1 MTAVADPERVRVA
14 RQLRDRIHACVPV
27 THQAFGKLLSLLSI
41 EASDEVPTACV
52 TTGARSR
59 LLVNPA
65 FVARHCR
72 TDEHLAML
80 VLHEL
85 YHVLLGHTRLYPRV
99 TPAQNWAFDCLINAQ
114 LCRLFPDPRHT
125 SFFAQFVD
133 GAEGPARLLAPP
145 AHWHPGHANGG
156 RPPAGELSAL
166 SDTHWRLYSD
176 ESVTTEELYR
186 LLERVGAEFVVDGRG
201 GSGGGDGAPLLG
213 NHGNDGNRSDPGDA
227 GAPLHPEALRE
238 VRDIVARWPML
249 ERRSGR
255 DQGGEM
261 REDRVTLATR
271 RAQTARVLRQAI
283 ARAAACAGPGLAQR
297 IEAGTVPTLAPFD
310 TGRDRRA
317 ALQRLLGVE
326 PLFAAGESIVRQ
338 RSPVERVRVYLDV
351 SGSMDDVLP
360 ALYAALASCLE
371 LVEPIVWGF
380 STDIGALTHAQLRA
394 GTRLGTGGTEIG
406 TVTGHLLASGARRA
420 LVVTDGWVGSVP
432 DDHRAALARRRVRL
446 VAAVTHDGDPEFA
459 EAIGAPVLR
468 LPARSAFEFASTST
482 RTTP

>member
-1 MTAVADPERVRVA
+1 MRE
-14 RQLRDRIHACVPV
+14 RIHACVPV

-41 EASDEVPTACV
+41 EASDKVPTACV

-59 LLVNPA
+59 LLVNPE

-99 TPAQNWAFDCLINAQ
+99 TRAQNWAFDCLINAQ
-114 LCRLFPDPRHT
+114 LCRLFPHPRFT
-125 SFFAQFVD
+125 SFFTQFVRGD
-133 GAEGPARLLAPP
+133 GSAADLLAPP
-145 AHWHPGHANGG
+145 AQWRANLPDGG
-156 RPPAGELSAL
+156 RPPAGQCSAL

-186 LLERVGAEFVVDGRG
+186 LLERVAVV
-201 GSGGGDGAPLLG
+201 
-213 NHGNDGNRSDPGDA
+213 A
-227 GAPLHPEALRE
+227 GELPPHPARQPRPMPTCRLHPEALRE

-255 DQGGEM
+255 DQGGAMHE
-261 REDRVTLATR
+261 ERVPPGAR
-271 RAQTARVLRQAI
+271 RAQAVRVLRTAI
-283 ARAAACAGPGLAQR
+283 ARAAGRTGHGLAQR
-297 IEAGTVPTLAPFD
+297 IGARTTPTPCAVRHRARPPRRSAAPA
-310 TGRDRRA
+310 RRRA
-317 ALQRLLGVE
+317 AVRRRRSV
-326 PLFAAGESIVRQ
+326 VRQ

-360 ALYAALASCLE
+360 ALYAALASCLD

-394 GTRLGTGGTEIG
+394 GVKLGTGGTEIG
-406 TVTGHLLASGARRA
+406 TVTGHLLACGARRA
-420 LVVTDGWVGSVP
+420 LIVTDGWVGKVP

-446 VAAVTHDGDPEFA
+446 VAALT
-459 EAIGAPVLR
+459 APGRRRVCRRHRRAGVAPAGLKR
-468 LPARSAFEFASTST
+468 RRDCIDIDIHLP
-482 RTTP
+482 RTPQ

>member
-1 MTAVADPERVRVA
+1 MTSVIGTHAGNDSETDDDAERERAA
-14 RQLRDRIHACVPV
+14 RPLRDRIHACVPV

-41 EASDEVPTACV
+41 EASDQVATACV

-145 AHWHPGHANGG
+145 GRWRADLADGG
-156 RPPAGELSAL
+156 RPPTGERDAL

-176 ESVTTEELYR
+176 DSVTVEELYR
-186 LLERVGAEFVVDGRG
+186 LLERVGVEVVGPWTDV
-201 GSGGGDGAPLLG
+201 GGDGGANGTGGARSPLLG
-213 NHGNDGNRSDPGDA
+213 NHDGPD
-227 GAPLHPEALRE
+227 APLHPEALRE
-238 VRDIVARWPML
+238 VRDIVARWPMI

-261 REDRVTLATR
+261 REERVPPGIR
-271 RAQTARVLRQAI
+271 RARTVRVLRQAI
-283 ARAAACAGPGLAQR
+283 ARAAGRAGRGLAHR
-297 IEAGTVPTLAPFD
+297 FDASPMPTLSPFD

-317 ALQRLLGVE
+317 AVQRLLGAE
-326 PLFAAGESIVRQ
+326 PLFAAGEPVARQ
-338 RSPVERVRVYLDV
+338 RSPVEQVRVYLDV

-360 ALYAALASCLE
+360 ALYAALANCLD
-371 LVEPIVWGF
+371 LVEPVVWGF
-380 STDIGALTHAQLRA
+380 STGIGALRHAQLRA
-394 GTRLGTGGTEIG
+394 GVKLGTGGTEIG
-406 TVTGHLLASGARRA
+406 TVTAHLLASGARRA

-432 DDHRAALARRRVRL
+432 DDHRAELARRRVRL
-446 VAAVTHDGDPEFA
+446 VAAVTHQGDAGFA

-468 LPARSAFEFASTST
+468 LPA
-482 RTTP
+482 

>member
-1 MTAVADPERVRVA
+1 MTAVADLDPDRASFA

-27 THQAFGKLLSLLSI
+27 THQAFGKLLALLSI
-41 EASDEVPTACV
+41 EASDEVATACV

-59 LLVNPA
+59 LLVNPG

-125 SFFAQFVD
+125 SFFTQLAE

-145 AHWHPGHANGG
+145 AHWRANLANGG
-156 RPPAGELSAL
+156 RPPAGERDAL

-176 ESVTTEELYR
+176 ESVTVEELYR
-186 LLERVGAEFVVDGRG
+186 LLERVGVEVV
-201 GSGGGDGAPLLG
+201 GSPLLG
-213 NHGNDGNRSDPGDA
+213 NHDVPD
-227 GAPLHPEALRE
+227 APLHPEALRE
-238 VRDIVARWPML
+238 VRDIVARWPL
-249 ERRSGR
+249 IERRSGR

-261 REDRVTLATR
+261 REERVPPGIR
-271 RAQTARVLRQAI
+271 RARTVRVLRQAI
-283 ARAAACAGPGLAQR
+283 ARAAGRAGRGLAHR
-297 IEAGTVPTLAPFD
+297 FDASPTPTLSPFD

-317 ALQRLLGVE
+317 AVQRLLGAE
-326 PLFAAGESIVRQ
+326 PLFAAGESVARQ
-338 RSPVERVRVYLDV
+338 RSPVEQVRVYLDV

-360 ALYAALASCLE
+360 ALYAALANCLD
-371 LVEPIVWGF
+371 LVGPVVWGF
-380 STDIGALTHAQLRA
+380 STAIGALRHAQLRA
-394 GTRLGTGGTEIG
+394 GVKLGTGGTEIG

-432 DDHRAALARRRVRL
+432 DDHRAELARRRVRL
-446 VAAVTHDGDPEFA
+446 VAAVTHQGDAGFA

-468 LPARSAFEFASTST
+468 LPA
-482 RTTP
+482 